1 MKKQQSTPLPTQPIL
16 ECRCA
21 VAARSLGTQKKKRS
35 FYHEMDFTCVADFP
49 FREPC

>member
-1 MKKQQSTPLPTQPIL
+1 MKKQQSTPLPPQPIL
-16 ECRCA
+16 AYRRA
-21 VAARSLGTQKKKRS
+21 VAAGSLGTQKKKRS